1 MGHGVL
7 SHLLTDLLRVLSHR
21 RSRFLRR
28 SRRELF
34 EIDQSRVG
42 RSTCG
47 HVFRPGVR
55 RQRVV
60 DTVEVL
66 LPKQRAEVVLVLWGQ

>member
-21 RSRFLRR
+21 RSHFLRR

-42 RSTCG
+42 RSACG
-47 HVFRPGVR
+47 HVFRAGVR

-66 LPKQRAEVVLVLWGQ
+66 LPEQRAEVVLVLWGQ

>member
-7 SHLLTDLLRVLSHR
+7 SHLLTDLLLVLSHR

-47 HVFRPGVR
+47 HVFRLESAASV
-55 RQRVV
+55 
-60 DTVEVL
+60 
-66 LPKQRAEVVLVLWGQ
+66 

>member
-34 EIDQSRVG
+34 ERATSGFLSRLRASSLNYPEEFG
-42 RSTCG
+42 DALDAHLDR
-47 HVFRPGVR
+47 VR
-55 RQRVV
+55 A
-60 DTVEVL
+60 
-66 LPKQRAEVVLVLWGQ
+66 RAS